1 MDWAKKV
8 SELMKQ
14 KGINQ
19 KQLSKLSG
27 ITESSISR
35 YLEGNKIPRMDIVV
49 NIANAL
55 EVETNYFLSEEDR
68 CESAFNA
75 ISTAIARNGKNLN
88 AEEKNK
94 LISLLIGEQ
103 NV

>member
-55 EVETNYFLSEEDR
+55 EVETNYFLS
-68 CESAFNA
+68 A
-75 ISTAIARNGKNLN
+75 K
-88 AEEKNK
+88 
-94 LISLLIGEQ
+94 
-103 NV
+103 